1 MWAGQTNCFTVI
13 NEELYDAL
21 DADIGYNLMDGKPF
35 DELVSHPFDLIA
47 LERAADTYSRPEC
60 KQEYNC

>member
-35 DELVSHPFDLIA
+35 DELVSHPFD
-47 LERAADTYSRPEC
+47 
-60 KQEYNC
+60 